1 MVPSSNQKGNF
12 VTFEGDD
19 CKEDKLGLSKDVLGR
34 RRKRRGIKIHE
45 NIVKKSIHQLQVDPS
60 MFDKVQNKYFDELP
74 NAQQQPP
81 QKQSHQWASFVTMKN
96 DAKMMLK
103 C

>member
-60 MFDKVQNKYFDELP
+60 MFDKVQNKLPLVDKNFDLILLSRALIRLELP
-74 NAQQQPP
+74 VP
-81 QKQSHQWASFVTMKN
+81 MKR
-96 DAKMMLK
+96 KILYHF
-103 C
+103 